1 MKTLGLLAL
10 LSTVSICAAPIRG
23 TSAAFTAKSSVDTNG
38 VGVDALRKH
47 VSVAPGALA
56 SGDADSLAIDLGL
69 VAAPQTFASAFTV
82 SNPTAEPQN
91 ITVSLSGVAQISS
104 VVFASTGT
112 TAATLAPGASTAVQ
126 LTTSPTVAG
135 RGAGTVRVG
144 LAGSSWLYRDYAV
157 KLDAAPAA
165 PAALTAVA
173 RTAGVVR
180 LTWSA
185 SATTTNLAGYD
196 VYRSSAGGAYVKV
209 SSSTL
214 AATTFD
220 DSATVDGTA
229 YTYRVRAVSSGAPS
243 LASVDSPGASATADA
258 TAPAAPSSITLANG
272 GGSGNAYVNA
282 ANAGSLSVRVAMPS
296 GALASDTVALVVSN
310 GAASVTATAPST
322 AGAGTVTFAGLD
334 LTALGD
340 GTLTFAARATDA
352 AGNVSAARTSTAT
365 KDTAAPAIFT
375 VAYIDNKAAADQ
387 ITGTAETGASI
398 AANQTAPVAG
408 GPYTATAGGGSFVV
422 TVAAAKNTTVT
433 YSLTATDAAGNQ
445 SAATTLTYATKN

>member
-82 SNPTAEPQN
+82 SNPTAEPQS

-229 YTYRVRAVSSGAPS
+229 YTYRVRAVSGGAPS
-243 LASVDSPGASATADA
+243 RASRDTPGPAPPAHPPGPG
-258 TAPAAPSSITLANG
+258 APAALTPPTR
-272 GGSGNAYVNA
+272 GSGNAYVNA

-422 TVAAAKNTTVT
+422 AVAAAKNTTVT